1 MLFCVGDFFGND
13 NNEWQQVISGALKG
27 MQYLAHKQYALSDI
41 SCMDMHL
48 GRLSTHL

>member
-27 MQYLAHKQYALSDI
+27 THKQYALSDI

-48 GRLSTHL
+48 GRVSTHL